1 LGSRRERGQSLPP
14 TIGHRERRTPTS
26 SPWLFTGSMVRKS
39 TRRRKIAWAR
49 EMRVGWSLPEI
60 PGRD

>member
-1 LGSRRERGQSLPP
+1 
-14 TIGHRERRTPTS
+14 
-26 SPWLFTGSMVRKS
+26 MVRKS